1 MANVLKGTSTGAA
14 IGATVGSVI
23 PGIGNAVGTL
33 AGAVYGTM
41 VSVIGNIFGFGKAK
55 KKIAALNYQ
64 AGSLMEAE
72 AKQSKTLGYV
82 IIAFVVAA
90 LIVLFVFLRKRK

>member
-1 MANVLKGTSTGAA
+1 MSNVLKGAATGAG
-14 IGATVGSVI
+14 IGATVGSII
-23 PGIGNAVGTL
+23 PGVGNAVGT
-33 AGAVYGTM
+33 AVGAVWGSI
-41 VSVIGNIFGFGKAK
+41 VSTVGSIFGFGKAK
-55 KKIAALNYQ
+55 KKLANLNYQ
-64 AGSLMEAE
+64 ANTLMEAE